1 MTLRAKSVTD
11 ALTVGTLLL
20 PEANR
25 PKDPFEA
32 HERIPLF
39 GSQLKDV
46 SAIVGFNDHALAAI
60 GRLASL
66 SEGSL
71 KIRKVRFHSNQI
83 V

>member
-1 MTLRAKSVTD
+1 M
-11 ALTVGTLLL
+11 GTLLL
-20 PEANR
+20 PESNSS
-25 PKDPFEA
+25 KDTFEA

-46 SAIVGFNDHALAAI
+46 SAIVGLNNHALAAI
-60 GRLASL
+60 SCFASL

-71 KIRKVRFHSNQI
+71 KIRKVRFHSDLI